1 MCLLYFENFCF
12 MSYNIKQEG
21 IGLPSAKG
29 FHLLSPT
36 LRNTGE
42 SKLHEASIVSPR
54 EELENTPQRPCPR
67 ERCKI
72 LEALRLPVFGTCH
85 FHFGS
90 SQKSAGSN
98 RSWCSQN
105 QKDLQACLQEQQGV
119 RTGKTEFH
127 SVTRIWGEGAPSNRM
142 GVAWVKEAREEEC
155 NFGVGKEKWAGW
167 SLKGTIILHRPL
179 RCLNSYYS
187 TI

>member
-1 MCLLYFENFCF
+1 MAMCSFLFNFSCGNMCLLYFENFCF
-12 MSYNIKQEG
+12 MSYNTKQEG

-54 EELENTPQRPCPR
+54 EELENTTQRPCPR

-127 SVTRIWGEGAPSNRM
+127 SVPGFGEKELQAIEWVWPELKKQGKKSVTLVWERRSELDE
-142 GVAWVKEAREEEC
+142 AW
-155 NFGVGKEKWAGW
+155 
-167 SLKGTIILHRPL
+167 KGL
-179 RCLNSYYS
+179 
-187 TI
+187 